1 MGVSEE
7 LGKAVSTGK
16 VIVGTD
22 RSLKALKR
30 GEVKLV
36 VAAANCPRETLED
49 LKYYTSLSGAK
60 LHIFNSDSREL
71 GLACGKPFT
80 VNVVAIVDPG
90 MSNILGAVEN
100 R

>member
-1 MGVSEE
+1 MGISEE

-16 VIVGTD
+16 VIIGTD

-30 GEVKLV
+30 GEAKLV
-36 VAAANCPRETLED
+36 VAASNCPRDTLED
-49 LKYYTSLSGAK
+49 LKYYSSISGVR
-60 LHIFNSDSREL
+60 LHIFDKDSKEL
-71 GLACGKPFT
+71 GLACGRPFT

-90 MSNILGAVEN
+90 ASSILSAVE

>member
-1 MGVSEE
+1 MY
-7 LGKAVSTGK
+7 KRQ
-16 VIVGTD
+16 GTD

-36 VAAANCPRETLED
+36 IAAANCPREVLQD
-49 LKYYTSLSGAK
+49 LRYYSSLSNVK
-60 LHIFNSDSREL
+60 LHVFNDDSREL

-90 MSNILGAVEN
+90 TSNILGAVESQ
-100 R
+100 